1 MIFYTVTF
9 DCRLPQTNRRY
20 AGNYEI
26 DADRQTLANVIED
39 IRSGQMEDVA
49 KVYESEV
56 GGMCRDITENVARE
70 ILALELSSDEGK
82 ISDHLESFLTKTL
95 GTSRV
100 LSAEYAD
107 RAWRAA

>member
-9 DCRLPQTNRRY
+9 DCKLPQTNRRY

-26 DADRQTLANVIED
+26 DADRQTRSNVIED

-56 GGMCRDITENVARE
+56 GGACRDITEDVARE
-70 ILALELSSDEGK
+70 ILNLELSESGK
-82 ISDHLESFLTKTL
+82 VRDWLDTFVTKAL
-95 GTSRV
+95 GPSIV
-100 LSAEYAD
+100 MSAEYSERMAR
-107 RAWRAA
+107 RA